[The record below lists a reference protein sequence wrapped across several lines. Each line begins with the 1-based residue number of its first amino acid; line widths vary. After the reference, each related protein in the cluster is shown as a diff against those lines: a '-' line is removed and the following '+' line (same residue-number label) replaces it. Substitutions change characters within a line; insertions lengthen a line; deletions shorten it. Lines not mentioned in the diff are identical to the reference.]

1 MLVKRGLNTANA
13 AAKAVVFQLTFLT
26 SMLNLGLRTALS
38 QCK

>member
-1 MLVKRGLNTANA
+1 MLLKRGLNAADA
-13 AAKAVVFQLTFLT
+13 AAKAVAFQRTFLT